1 MSNAAGPFQG
11 ASPPAGIDVVHAA
24 TGIEALV
31 PSSSSAAEVPIAAA
45 PVIASAAV
53 AEAAGAGQPASKL
66 AVASQWQL
74 VWWAFRRHRL
84 AMAGLVVT
92 VILYI
97 VAIVPGFFAVNDPS
111 QQNTRSAFHPPQAL
125 HLIDTAA
132 DGSWAIRPYIHPYML
147 KRDPQTLA
155 SVYQQDSERKVY
167 LKMFGQGYEYSVLGL
182 FTSTTHLFASEN
194 ARQPLFFF
202 GADRLGRCVFSRI
215 MVGTQISL
223 SVGLVGVILSLSI
236 GIVLGGIS
244 GYYGGRIDFVIQRIT
259 DLVLSL
265 PTIPIWLA
273 ASAAVPQNWPA
284 VLNYFM
290 ITLILSLTGWAQLA
304 RVVRGR
310 FLSLRTEEFVT
321 AARLDGASEGRI
333 IFRHMLPSFASHI
346 IASVSLAIPAMI
358 LAETSL
364 SFLGLGLQPPTISWG
379 VLLREAQNI
388 RSIATAPWLFAPG
401 AAVVIAVIALNFL
414 GDGLRDASDPYNK

>member
-1 MSNAAGPFQG
+1 MNTPAA
-11 ASPPAGIDVVHAA
+11 
-24 TGIEALV
+24 
-31 PSSSSAAEVPIAAA
+31 SS
-45 PVIASAAV
+45 PVIDGIV
-53 AEAAGAGQPASKL
+53 GQTVSRL

-74 VWWAFRRHRL
+74 VWWAFKRHRL
-84 AMAGLVVT
+84 AMVGLFVT
-92 VILYI
+92 IGLYVIA
-97 VAIVPGFFAVNDPS
+97 VVPGFFAVNDPS
-111 QQNTRSAFHPPQAL
+111 QQNRRAVFYPPQTV
-125 HLIDTAA
+125 HFIDSGA
-132 DGSWAIRPYIHPYML
+132 DGWSMHPYIHPYIL
-147 KRDPQTLA
+147 KRDPVTLA
-155 SVYQQDSERKVY
+155 SVYQEDKERKVP
-167 LKMFGQGYEYSVLGL
+167 LRMFGEGYEYSVFGL
-182 FTSTTHLFASEN
+182 FSSRIHLFATQD
-194 ARQPLFFF
+194 ADQPLFLF

-223 SVGLVGVILSLSI
+223 SVGLLGVILSLTI
-236 GIVLGGIS
+236 GIILGGIS
-244 GYYGGRIDFVIQRIT
+244 GYFGGRVDFAIQRVIE
-259 DLVLSL
+259 LVLSL

-273 ASAAVPQNWPA
+273 LAAALPQDWPA
-284 VLNYFM
+284 TLNYMM

-333 IFRHMLPSFASHI
+333 IFRHMLPSFSSHI

-401 AAVVIAVIALNFL
+401 AAVVLAVIALNFL

>member
-1 MSNAAGPFQG
+1 MSAVLDTPTDRGAAR
-11 ASPPAGIDVVHAA
+11 
-24 TGIEALV
+24 
-31 PSSSSAAEVPIAAA
+31 
-45 PVIASAAV
+45 
-53 AEAAGAGQPASKL
+53 L

-74 VWWAFRRHRL
+74 VWWAFKRHRL
-84 AMAGLVVT
+84 AMVGLAVT
-92 VILYI
+92 VALYI
-97 VAIVPGFFAVNDPS
+97 VAVIPDFFAVNDPS
-111 QQNTRSAFHPPQAL
+111 QQNARAAFYPPQAL
-125 HLIDTAA
+125 HLIDTAE
-132 DGSWAIRPYIHPYML
+132 DGSWKVKPYIHPYML
-147 KRDPQTLA
+147 KRDPTTLA
-155 SVYQQDSERKVY
+155 AIYEEDSKRKVY
-167 LKMFGQGYEYSVLGL
+167 LNMFGEGYEYSVLGL
-182 FTSTTHLFASEN
+182 FKMRTHLFASES

-202 GADRLGRCVFSRI
+202 GADRLGRCVYSRI

-223 SVGLVGVILSLSI
+223 SVGLVGVFLALSI

-244 GYYGGRIDFVIQRIT
+244 GYYGGHIDFAIQRVIE
-259 DLVLSL
+259 LVLSL

-284 VLNYFM
+284 TLNYFM

-321 AARLDGASEGRI
+321 AARLDGVSEGRI

-346 IASVSLAIPAMI
+346 IASISLAIPTMI

-388 RSIATAPWLFAPG
+388 RSIATAPWLFIPG
-401 AAVVIAVIALNFL
+401 AAVVIAVIAMNFL

>member
-1 MSNAAGPFQG
+1 MNNITAP
-11 ASPPAGIDVVHAA
+11 SP
-24 TGIEALV
+24 
-31 PSSSSAAEVPIAAA
+31 
-45 PVIASAAV
+45 V
-53 AEAAGAGQPASKL
+53 ADGAGDLVSSRL

-74 VWWAFRRHRL
+74 VWWAFKRHRL
-84 AMAGLVVT
+84 AMVGLYVT
-92 VILYI
+92 IALYV

-111 QQNTRSAFHPPQAL
+111 QQNRRAVFHPPQAL
-125 HLIDTAA
+125 HIIDSGEN
-132 DGSWAIRPYIHPYML
+132 GSWSIRPYIHPYVL
-147 KRDPQTLA
+147 ARDPVTLA
-155 SVYQQDSERKVY
+155 SVYKEDGERKVY
-167 LKMFGQGYEYSVLGL
+167 LQMFGEGYEYSVLGL
-182 FTSTTHLFASEN
+182 FNARTHLFASQD
-194 ARQPLFFF
+194 ASQPLFFF
-202 GADRLGRCVFSRI
+202 GADRLGRCVYSRI
-215 MVGTQISL
+215 MLGAQISL
-223 SVGLVGVILSLSI
+223 SVGLLGVFLSLTL
-236 GIVLGGIS
+236 GIILGGIS
-244 GYYGGRIDFVIQRIT
+244 GYYGGRIDFAIQRVIE
-259 DLVLSL
+259 LVLSL

-273 ASAAVPQNWPA
+273 LAAALPQDWPA
-284 VLNYFM
+284 TLNYLM
-290 ITLILSLTGWAQLA
+290 ITVILSLTGWAQLA

-333 IFRHMLPSFASHI
+333 IFRHMLPSFSSHI

-401 AAVVIAVIALNFL
+401 AAVVLAVIALNFL

>member
-1 MSNAAGPFQG
+1 LTRVF
-11 ASPPAGIDVVHAA
+11 
-24 TGIEALV
+24 ALNNTDTT
-31 PSSSSAAEVPIAAA
+31 SSR
-45 PVIASAAV
+45 
-53 AEAAGAGQPASKL
+53 L

-74 VWWAFRRHRL
+74 VWWAFKRHQL
-84 AMAGLVVT
+84 AMAGLIVT
-92 VILYI
+92 AALYI
-97 VAIVPGFFAVNDPS
+97 VAVVPGFFAVNDPS
-111 QQNTRSAFHPPQAL
+111 KQNVRTAFHPPQAL
-125 HLIDTAA
+125 HLIDTSS
-132 DGSWAIRPYIHPYML
+132 DGSWSLRPYIHPYVL
-147 KRDPQTLA
+147 KRDPKTLA
-155 SVYQQDSERKVY
+155 SLYEEDKERKVY
-167 LKMFGQGYEYSVLGL
+167 LELFGEGYEYSVLGL
-182 FTSTTHLFASEN
+182 FNSRTHLFASQE

-215 MVGTQISL
+215 MLGTQISL
-223 SVGLVGVILSLSI
+223 SVGLVGVFLALTI

-244 GYYGGRIDFVIQRIT
+244 GYYGGRIDFVIQRVIE
-259 DLVLSL
+259 LVLSL

-284 VLNYFM
+284 TLNYFM

-333 IFRHMLPSFASHI
+333 IFRHMLPSFSSHI
-346 IASVSLAIPAMI
+346 IASISLAIPAMI

-401 AAVVIAVIALNFL
+401 AAVVLAVIALNFL

>member
-1 MSNAAGPFQG
+1 MTAITATSADKEQVAA
-11 ASPPAGIDVVHAA
+11 HR
-24 TGIEALV
+24 
-31 PSSSSAAEVPIAAA
+31 
-45 PVIASAAV
+45 
-53 AEAAGAGQPASKL
+53 L

-74 VWWAFRRHRL
+74 VWWAFRKHRL
-84 AMAGLVVT
+84 AMAGLIVVIALY
-92 VILYI
+92 VIAVI
-97 VAIVPGFFAVNDPS
+97 PGFFAVNDPE
-111 QQNTRSAFHPPQAL
+111 QQNRRALFHPPQSL
-125 HLIDTAA
+125 HLFGST
-132 DGSWAIRPYIHPYML
+132 DGGGWSMRPYFHPYVL
-147 KRDPQTLA
+147 KRDPVSLA
-155 SVYQQDSERKVY
+155 SVYEEDRSRKVY
-167 LKMFGQGYEYSVLGL
+167 IRFFAEGPEYSVLGL
-182 FTSTTHLFASEN
+182 FNSTTHLIVSGD
-194 ARQPLFFF
+194 ARQPLFLF
-202 GADRLGRCVFSRI
+202 GADRLGRCVYSRI

-223 SVGLVGVILSLSI
+223 SVGLLGVFLSLLL

-244 GYYGGRIDFVIQRIT
+244 GYYGGRTDFVIQRVIE
-259 DLVLSL
+259 LVLAL

-273 ASAAVPQNWPA
+273 LAAALPQDWPA
-284 VLNYFM
+284 VWNYMM
-290 ITLILSLTGWAQLA
+290 ITVILSLTGWAQLA

-321 AARLDGASEGRI
+321 AARLDGVPESRI

-346 IASVSLAIPAMI
+346 IASITLAVPAMI

-401 AAVVIAVIALNFL
+401 AAVVVAVIALNFL

>member
-1 MSNAAGPFQG
+1 MT
-11 ASPPAGIDVVHAA
+11 AA
-24 TGIEALV
+24 T
-31 PSSSSAAEVPIAAA
+31 S
-45 PVIASAAV
+45 ASAAAV
-53 AEAAGAGQPASKL
+53 PVDNDAPDISTRL

-74 VWWAFRRHRL
+74 VWWAFKRHRL
-84 AMAGLVVT
+84 AMVGLIVT
-92 VILYI
+92 VILYVI
-97 VAIVPGFFAVNDPS
+97 AIVPGFFAVNDPS
-111 QQNTRSAFHPPQAL
+111 QQNTRAAFHPPQAL
-125 HLIDTAA
+125 HFIDTAE
-132 DGSWAIRPYIHPYML
+132 DGGWSIRPYIHPYVL
-147 KRDPQTLA
+147 TRDPQTLA
-155 SVYQQDSERKVY
+155 AVYKADDKRKVY
-167 LKMFGQGYEYSVLGL
+167 LKMFGEGYEYSVLGL
-182 FTSTTHLFASEN
+182 FTTNIHLFASNQE
-194 ARQPLFFF
+194 RQPLFFF

-215 MVGTQISL
+215 MIGTQISL
-223 SVGLVGVILSLSI
+223 SVGLVGVILALTI

-244 GYYGGRIDFVIQRIT
+244 GYYGGRIDFVIQRVIE
-259 DLVLSL
+259 LVLSL

-284 VLNYFM
+284 TLNYFM

-321 AARLDGASEGRI
+321 AARLDGVSEGRI
-333 IFRHMLPSFASHI
+333 IFRHMLPSFSSHI

-388 RSIATAPWLFAPG
+388 RSIATAPWLFLPG

>member
-1 MSNAAGPFQG
+1 MSAVNA
-11 ASPPAGIDVVHAA
+11 PATADTAVDK
-24 TGIEALV
+24 
-31 PSSSSAAEVPIAAA
+31 
-45 PVIASAAV
+45 ASAR
-53 AEAAGAGQPASKL
+53 L

-92 VILYI
+92 VMLYI
-97 VAIVPGFFAVNDPS
+97 IAILPGFFAVNDPS
-111 QQNTRSAFHPPQAL
+111 QQNARAAFHPPQSL
-125 HLIDTAA
+125 HLIDTRE
-132 DGSWAIRPYIHPYML
+132 DGSWSLQPYIYPYVL
-147 KRDPQTLA
+147 KRDPKTLA
-155 SVYQQDSERKVY
+155 AIYAQDRTRKVY
-167 LKMFGQGYEYSVLGL
+167 LQMFGQGYEYSVLGL
-182 FTSTTHLFASEN
+182 FNATTHLFASDN

-223 SVGLVGVILSLSI
+223 SVGLVGVFLALSI

-244 GYYGGRIDFVIQRIT
+244 GYYGGKIDFAIQRVIE
-259 DLVLSL
+259 LVLSL

-284 VLNYFM
+284 TLNYFM

-321 AARLDGASEGRI
+321 AARLDGGSEGRI

-346 IASVSLAIPAMI
+346 IASISLAIPTMI

-388 RSIATAPWLFAPG
+388 RSIATAPWLFIPG
-401 AAVVIAVIALNFL
+401 VAVVIAVIALNFL